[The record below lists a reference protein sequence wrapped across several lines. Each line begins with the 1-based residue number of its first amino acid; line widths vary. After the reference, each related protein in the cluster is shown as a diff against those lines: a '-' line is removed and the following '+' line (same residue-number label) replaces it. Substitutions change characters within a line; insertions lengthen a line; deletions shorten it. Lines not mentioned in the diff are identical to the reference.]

1 MYIIIKFYKKNK
13 IIFIVLLMLKSG
25 IIIFLFVC
33 RLLVFKI
40 VSFFFKINILCYL
53 ICFMIIEFKIE
64 NILFY

>member
-13 IIFIVLLMLKSG
+13 IIFIVLLVLKSG

-40 VSFFFKINILCYL
+40 VNFFFKINILCYL
-53 ICFMIIEFKIE
+53 ICFMIIVFKIE
-64 NILFY
+64 KI